1 MPFLSVYVPGRRLPR
16 SPLIVALSSK
26 KRAESIDACLAASIL
41 PTSPASAL
49 SGIVTATLPSP
60 SPWNGWKVALAT

>member
-1 MPFLSVYVPGRRLPR
+1 MPFLSVYLPGRRSPR

-26 KRAESIDACLAASIL
+26 KRAESITPLAASSL
-41 PTSPASAL
+41 PTAAASEF

-60 SPWNGWKVALAT
+60 SPWNGWKVA